1 MVISLARFHF
11 KYRLGLFCFDY
22 RGRILCG
29 LVGIPQFHM
38 QDSARYSKVEP
49 LVFKGSTFSPLRP
62 VLAVGLL
69 LPRFAWS
76 TPRLNQLKLI
86 TLAVL

>member
-1 MVISLARFHF
+1 MRQKL
-11 KYRLGLFCFDY
+11 
-22 RGRILCG
+22 
-29 LVGIPQFHM
+29 
-38 QDSARYSKVEP
+38 
-49 LVFKGSTFSPLRP
+49 TFLRHLLTLSNGCP

-86 TLAVL
+86 TLTVL